1 MAQQITNFFSRG
13 NRGSFN
19 SSPVKPRS
27 SSSSSNPAS
36 ALKTISN
43 NRNFSRDI
51 PHASPRE
58 LIVFCDPSPNPKPR
72 KTSDAE
78 NSDGLCS
85 SQESTHSSGSTSGSR
100 KIRTAKKSAQKP
112 PSTVI
117 TRDEGVQTEEWK
129 EAGPSTESQEAQLPK
144 EALDLLADEP
154 SENYYKDLAEARRE
168 ALAETL
174 EENQSLHDLNET
186 LRGERDRLS
195 ESFHDVSATNESLR
209 AELAKYSKLN
219 ETLEEENRLL
229 KEALGLDNGEDDD
242 DDGGD
247 DENNGE
253 WDSVSV
259 SAYCFMNDIPTS
271 IRRRNFLAI
280 FDSFYMKLILAWNC
294 YLHLPM
300 NALRCLLYVF
310 LLYGLP

>member
-1 MAQQITNFFSRG
+1 MCIDLS
-13 NRGSFN
+13 
-19 SSPVKPRS
+19 
-27 SSSSSNPAS
+27 
-36 ALKTISN
+36 ISEYIL
-43 NRNFSRDI
+43 SI
-51 PHASPRE
+51 
-58 LIVFCDPSPNPKPR
+58 IVPSI
-72 KTSDAE
+72 
-78 NSDGLCS
+78 LLL
-85 SQESTHSSGSTSGSR
+85 QF
-100 KIRTAKKSAQKP
+100 P
-112 PSTVI
+112 PS
-117 TRDEGVQTEEWK
+117 
-129 EAGPSTESQEAQLPK
+129 
-144 EALDLLADEP
+144 
-154 SENYYKDLAEARRE
+154 
-168 ALAETL
+168 
-174 EENQSLHDLNET
+174 
-186 LRGERDRLS
+186 GERDRLS
-195 ESFHDVSATNESLR
+195 ESFLDVSATNESLR

-242 DDGGD
+242 DDDGD